1 MGKPKTGCE
10 ERWHRVAPLAPGGE
24 RRERM
29 RGAKMERQQSGRAER
44 GRLWG

>member
-10 ERWHRVAPLAPGGE
+10 ERWHRVAPLAPGRG

-29 RGAKMERQQSGRAER
+29 RGEKMERQRSGRAER